1 MIQAA
6 FVAGADAIK
15 FQHHLPDE
23 EMLPSVPSSS
33 NMAEPLYEFLKRNAL
48 TISQH
53 KELSD
58 FAKGVGIRYLCTP
71 FSWQAALELETV
83 VDPPAYKIGS
93 GEFTDSPTL
102 RRIATFGKPMILST
116 GMSTVDEIDWVYELM
131 CSLNVPFALMNCTSA
146 YPPQACDISLGF
158 LPEMARR
165 YPAAWLG
172 HSDHMPGIATALGA
186 VALGA
191 RILEKHV
198 TMDKQLAGPDA
209 DVSITFNDLANLVE
223 GAEEIADAMSSEK
236 FVRPSEHEI
245 RLWAR
250 RSLVYTAHF
259 YAGHMIAE
267 TDIWGK
273 RPGTGVP
280 SSSLE
285 QYVGRRLVRDVKANT
300 LLSDDD
306 FT

>member
-1 MIQAA
+1 
-6 FVAGADAIK
+6 
-15 FQHHLPDE
+15 
-23 EMLPSVPSSS
+23 
-33 NMAEPLYEFLKRNAL
+33 
-48 TISQH
+48 
-53 KELSD
+53 
-58 FAKGVGIRYLCTP
+58 
-71 FSWQAALELETV
+71 
-83 VDPPAYKIGS
+83 
-93 GEFTDSPTL
+93 
-102 RRIATFGKPMILST
+102 
-116 GMSTVDEIDWVYELM
+116 
-131 CSLNVPFALMNCTSA
+131 
-146 YPPQACDISLGF
+146 
-158 LPEMARR
+158 
-165 YPAAWLG
+165 
-172 HSDHMPGIATALGA
+172 MPGIATALGA